1 MSRFVQL
8 PTSNRTS
15 LCPTAVVG
23 VISMNSNFMIKNFLS
38 ATKQLQEGSHGGV
51 GKVELYEIWSQA
63 DFKSNMDFFDRV
75 VVPPNSTI
83 GYHQHGENE
92 EMYIILEGEGT
103 MTIDDKTVVIRK
115 GDMILNPK
123 GGKHGLRNNSGSNID
138 ILIVQIAVG
147 N

>member
-1 MSRFVQL
+1 
-8 PTSNRTS
+8 
-15 LCPTAVVG
+15 
-23 VISMNSNFMIKNFLS
+23 MIKNFLS

-51 GKVELYEIWSQA
+51 GKVELYEIWSQV